1 MTPAPAIPGTVR
13 RWSRAAWMACAV
25 LLLAVVLGESAVQAA
40 EVPASAGVRRAL
52 VVGNAK
58 YRTLPLANP
67 ENDARL
73 IAERLRGLG
82 FEVALY
88 VNLGAREFRRVLREY
103 ARSLYE
109 KEGVAVFY
117 YAGHGVQIDG
127 RNYLL
132 PVDINLASEDEVKD
146 DSVDIEE
153 VFVSRLEGARAQAR
167 IVILDACRDDPFPK
181 RRTRNIRVAGGLAE
195 MAARGTLIAYASA
208 PGATAEDGPG
218 GSNSVYTR
226 HLAQAM
232 LEPGLEVEQMFK
244 RVRVGVLQDTK
255 ERQVPWVNTSLT
267 VNFSFNPRIG
277 PDPAEVARQERV
289 RRLESEL
296 SRTRELLE
304 QARLRMVEAEAA
316 QRAGATQAAGGPSP
330 ALGPVASAAPSASD
344 AGRAGATATPSVPA
358 PAPAVAA
365 PAGAGTAPPADRP
378 PQTATAGASTA
389 GASTA
394 GAAAPAASEQAA
406 RPATPT
412 GEAGP
417 SERAGD
423 GAAPQPPASG
433 SAASADAGR
442 RDTAGSPPPTSAAA
456 DAAPASVAVGASP
469 PARPVSAP
477 GAAPAAAPV
486 PGPIASAAPTA
497 TPAAG
502 APASTA
508 AARPAT
514 DLRQEFFRLQEQ
526 LKATEEA
533 LQEARREADAK
544 VAATIAPTAKA
555 AGSEEGRS
563 PGASKAA
570 RCTDLLGRL
579 SLGESLSADGQDFLR
594 RECR

>member
-25 LLLAVVLGESAVQAA
+25 LLLAVDLGASAVQAA

-82 FEVALY
+82 FEVALH
-88 VNLGAREFRRVLREY
+88 VNLGAREFRRVLRDY
-103 ARSLYE
+103 ARSLHE

-316 QRAGATQAAGGPSP
+316 QRAGATQAAGGPAP
-330 ALGPVASAAPSASD
+330 ALGPVASAAPSTSD
-344 AGRAGATATPSVPA
+344 AGRAGAPATPSA
-358 PAPAVAA
+358 PAAAPAAAA

-378 PQTATAGASTA
+378 PQ
-389 GASTA
+389 ASTA
-394 GAAAPAASEQAA
+394 GAAAPAASAQAA
-406 RPATPT
+406 RPAAPT
-412 GEAGP
+412 AQAGP
-417 SERAGD
+417 TERAGD
-423 GAAPQPPASG
+423 GAAPRPPASEP
-433 SAASADAGR
+433 AASADAGR
-442 RDTAGSPPPTSAAA
+442 RDTAGGPPPTPAAA

-469 PARPVSAP
+469 PGRPASAP
-477 GAAPAAAPV
+477 DAAPAAAPV

-497 TPAAG
+497 TPAVA

-508 AARPAT
+508 AAGPAT